1 MGLRYGA
8 RSRPGTMV
16 STWLNSLVS
25 GTVPGPGAGY
35 WSGDASTNTIDKTSF
50 LDDASSVLSTTFAAA
65 RAYMSGASNGGVAAY
80 FVGGTAVLGG
90 GDGYDVIW
98 KMPFATELIATITPT
113 LSSTAS
119 EGAGCANS
127 GTAAYWQLGRT
138 LPDGAINSATIDK
151 TAFADDSTAAI
162 TPTVSVSYR
171 RGGAYANSGT
181 AGYWCHDTTVIDKTL
196 FSNDSTSA
204 LSAVLS
210 NDVNY
215 RGGLANSGT
224 AGYTA
229 YGYSM
234 TDVINKL
241 TFADDANAAIT
252 PTLSVA
258 RWGGGA
264 AAKSGTAGYWA
275 GGSTTGSSS
284 GGTTAIDKTA
294 FTDDATAAITPV
306 LAVGKAEMC
315 GTADSGTL

>member
-1 MGLRYGA
+1 
-8 RSRPGTMV
+8 MV

-25 GTVPGPGAGY
+25 GTVPPPGEAY

-50 LDDASSVLSTTFAAA
+50 LDDASSVLSTTFSGG
-65 RAYMSGASNGGVAAY
+65 RAYMSAASNGGVAAY
-80 FVGGTAVLGG
+80 FAGGTAVLGG

-98 KMPFATELIATITPT
+98 KMPFATESIATITPT

-119 EGAGCANS
+119 QGAGCANS
-127 GTAAYWQLGRT
+127 GTAAYWSLGRES
-138 LPDGAINSATIDK
+138 PDGGVTSDTIDK
-151 TAFADDSTAAI
+151 TAFTDDATAAI
-162 TPTVSVSYR
+162 TPTLSVAIR
-171 RGGAYANSGT
+171 RQGAYANSGT
-181 AGYWCHDTTVIDKTL
+181 AGYWCHDSTVIDKTL

-204 LSAVLS
+204 LSATLS
-210 NDVNY
+210 NSVTY

-229 YGYSM
+229 YGYAN

-241 TFADDANAAIT
+241 AFASDANAAIT
-252 PTLSVA
+252 PTLSSA

-284 GGTTAIDKTA
+284 AGTTAIDKTV

>member
-1 MGLRYGA
+1 MVFSQALLGA
-8 RSRPGTMV
+8 IASSGV
-16 STWLNSLVS
+16 AVVLN
-25 GTVPGPGAGY
+25 GAF
-35 WSGDASTNTIDKTSF
+35 WSGDATTNTIDKTSF
-50 LDDASSVLSTTFAAA
+50 VDDASSVLSTTFSAA
-65 RAYMSGASNGGVAAY
+65 RAYMSAASNGAVAAY

-90 GDGYDVIW
+90 GNGYDAIW
-98 KMPFATELIATITPT
+98 KMPFATESIATVTPT

-138 LPDGAINSATIDK
+138 LPDGSIDSDTIDK
-151 TAFADDSTAAI
+151 TSFADDSTAAI

-229 YGYSM
+229 FGYAM
-234 TDVINKL
+234 TTVINKL
-241 TFADDANAAIT
+241 TFADDANAAVT
-252 PTLSVA
+252 PTLSVG
-258 RWGGGA
+258 RWGGA
-264 AAKSGTAGYWA
+264 AAALSGTAGYWA
-275 GGSTTGSSS
+275 GGGTTGASSS
-284 GGTTAIDKTA
+284 ASDPIDKTA
-294 FTDDATAAITPV
+294 FADDATAAITPV
-306 LAVGKAEMC
+306 LAVGKAEFSGC
-315 GTADSGTL
+315 ADSGTL